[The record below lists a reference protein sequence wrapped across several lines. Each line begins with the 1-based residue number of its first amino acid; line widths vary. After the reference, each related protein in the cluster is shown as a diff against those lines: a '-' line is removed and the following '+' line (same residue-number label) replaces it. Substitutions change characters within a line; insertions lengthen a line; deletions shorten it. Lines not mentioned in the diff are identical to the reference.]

1 MATRVI
7 TWSAGVEGVSRRGPG
22 KGTRTTPDKAAMHNN
37 VGPFS
42 FSRAACMNR
51 STCAAA
57 KLPESER
64 RKLAVRAVAGSETV
78 IDLAARDGVSRK
90 FVYAQKG
97 RANDALKDVFC
108 SSVVDDAS

>member
-1 MATRVI
+1 LPSLTAYQGVLQARV
-7 TWSAGVEGVSRRGPG
+7 
-22 KGTRTTPDKAAMHNN
+22 TRTTPDKATMVNN

-42 FSRAACMNR
+42 FSRGACMNR

-57 KLPESER
+57 KLLPKSER

-78 IDLAARDGVSRK
+78 IDLAARHGVNRK

-97 RANDALKDVFC
+97 RASDALNDASC
-108 SSVVDDAS
+108 SAVVDDAS